1 MTTQIIINLSS
12 EIIYIYNYIYDS
24 YIYILKYVEF
34 YFLYYL

>member
-1 MTTQIIINLSS
+1 MTTQTTINLSS
-12 EIIYIYNYIYDS
+12 EIIYIYKYIYDS